1 MADLDAM
8 LDDAAEETIP
18 TVFDIDAELK
28 STKKIDDVKPWLA
41 FSSNVPPAIRDKWS
55 KMVKTD
61 ALSNVK
67 VSSKSVSYWAYVPEL
82 VSVHYLTTESNFGAY
97 FYVLPTYH
105 YSLSNI
111 FCSFLINDAN
121 NRHEML

>member
-18 TVFDIDAELK
+18 TVFNLDDALK
-28 STKKIDDVKPWLA
+28 NTKKIDDVKPWLA

-61 ALSNVK
+61 ALSSIE
-67 VSSKSVSYWAYVPEL
+67 VSESLGSERAYVPALFLQQLEMQ
-82 VSVHYLTTESNFGAY
+82 HLTF
-97 FYVLPTYH
+97 VL
-105 YSLSNI
+105 YSLPYT
-111 FCSFLINDAN
+111 LA
-121 NRHEML
+121 

>member
-1 MADLDAM
+1 MFVCLEKVGWKKMADLDAM

-67 VSSKSVSYWAYVPEL
+67 VSNKSVS
-82 VSVHYLTTESNFGAY
+82 
-97 FYVLPTYH
+97 
-105 YSLSNI
+105 
-111 FCSFLINDAN
+111 
-121 NRHEML
+121 